1 MGMKAYILASVW
13 M

>member
-1 MGMKAYILASVW
+1 MDGLTLMLASVW